1 MQVVKKKQLSMSKI
15 DDCAKTKYLFMAKGE
30 DAKTLIYQGPA
41 KVMYNAASLKCQSAR
56 HKWCSNYQIV
66 LMFEKTCYK
75 KSWHPDVHL
84 EKCARVL
91 N

>member
-1 MQVVKKKQLSMSKI
+1 MSKI

-56 HKWCSNYQIV
+56 HK
-66 LMFEKTCYK
+66 
-75 KSWHPDVHL
+75 
-84 EKCARVL
+84 
-91 N
+91 